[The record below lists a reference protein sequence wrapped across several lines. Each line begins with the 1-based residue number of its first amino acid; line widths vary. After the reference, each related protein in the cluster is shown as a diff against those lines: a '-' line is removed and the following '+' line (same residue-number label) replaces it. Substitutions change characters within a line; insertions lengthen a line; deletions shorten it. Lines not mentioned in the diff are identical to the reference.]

1 MPEKIVTAYQAVLDQ
16 HFDEDTALNKC
27 KSTVSVLEKIKK
39 NIDDASTKGKDLSCS
54 LVINIV
60 DICCGRK
67 FDTILICSAF
77 FLVCMFFHKVISLP
91 QQ

>member
-27 KSTVSVLEKIKK
+27 KNTVSGLEKIKK
-39 NIDDASTKGKDLSCS
+39 NIDDASTKCKDLSCS
-54 LVINIV
+54 LIINIV

-67 FDTILICSAF
+67 FDTIFICSAF
-77 FLVCMFFHKVISLP
+77 FFGLHVFS
-91 QQ
+91 

>member
-60 DICCGRK
+60 DMDICCGRK
-67 FDTILICSAF
+67 FDTILICSASFWPACF
-77 FLVCMFFHKVISLP
+77 FIR
-91 QQ
+91 